1 MIEQALRKRVVYA
14 LHHGNF
20 DEQSEREYQAANQLQ
35 QRVELEELERAA
47 HNASGEEQIRL
58 LRDFKALLATVT
70 QAAGAFQRARERAR
84 GRERMRT
91 NPHTSRRVRG
101 GARTELSSMC
111 GGCASPPCVG
121 GLTPRFMRMQRWR
134 RRRRR
139 RRRKTKRVVILRV
152 MLRVRTNPYTVRR
165 VQGCASPP
173 CVGGL
178 TPRFMRMQR
187 WRRTRTTSLTSTTT

>member
-20 DEQSEREYQAANQLQ
+20 GEQSEREYQAANQLQ
-35 QRVELEELERAA
+35 KLLELEELERAA
-47 HNASGEEQIRL
+47 HNASGEEKIRL
-58 LRDFKALLATVT
+58 LRIFTALLATVT

-121 GLTPRFMRMQRWR
+121 GLTPRFVRMQRWR

-178 TPRFMRMQR
+178 TPRFMRMQ
-187 WRRTRTTSLTSTTT
+187 WWWRTRSTS

>member
-1 MIEQALRKRVVYA
+1 MIEQELRTLVVNA
-14 LHHGNF
+14 LHHA
-20 DEQSEREYQAANQLQ
+20 DLSEQSERAHQAANQLQ
-35 QRVELEELERAA
+35 KLLELEELERAA
-47 HNASGEEQIRL
+47 HNASGEEKIRL
-58 LRDFKALLATVT
+58 LRIFTALLATVT

-121 GLTPRFMRMQRWR
+121 GLTPRFVRMQRW

-139 RRRKTKRVVILRV
+139 RRRKTKRVVFLWV

-178 TPRFMRMQR
+178 TPRFMRMQ
-187 WRRTRTTSLTSTTT
+187 WWWRTRSTS